1 MGIIGTTTC
10 NVFDEVE
17 NTESLRTDGR
27 RSPDGQERP
36 RHVFSSCELNHSKL
50 DNFITAKKFSSFNFI
65 NAKKIISFLIWKW
78 LVFISKSFVLIRRN
92 FSFELLFAN
101 SLPSFAKVL
110 RLFKFAFL
118 SLRKIFV
125 FFKKDYDVVV
135 QFLERSISRILFFA
149 KNNLNYAEFLVTS
162 YCLLSVR
169 LSMLMLPVFST
180 SDKTFGGGD
189 FIFHISRKLLSALK
203 NLILWF
209 YACSGTIL
217 TKSGKKENQIV
228 K

>member
-1 MGIIGTTTC
+1 M
-10 NVFDEVE
+10 EVNRVLYYYAE
-17 NTESLRTDGR
+17 ILR
-27 RSPDGQERP
+27 
-36 RHVFSSCELNHSKL
+36 F
-50 DNFITAKKFSSFNFI
+50 FAK
-65 NAKKIISFLIWKW
+65 
-78 LVFISKSFVLIRRN
+78 V
-92 FSFELLFAN
+92 ELLFAN

-110 RLFKFAFL
+110 RLFCFSIITKNVRIFQKGLWCVRTIFWKEVFHAFF
-118 SLRKIFV
+118 SL
-125 FFKKDYDVVV
+125 
-135 QFLERSISRILFFA
+135 Q

-189 FIFHISRKLLSALK
+189 FIFHISRKLLSALI

-217 TKSGKKENQIV
+217 TKSGKIIIE
-228 K
+228 

>member
-1 MGIIGTTTC
+1 M
-10 NVFDEVE
+10 EVNRVLYYYAE
-17 NTESLRTDGR
+17 ILR
-27 RSPDGQERP
+27 
-36 RHVFSSCELNHSKL
+36 F
-50 DNFITAKKFSSFNFI
+50 FAK
-65 NAKKIISFLIWKW
+65 
-78 LVFISKSFVLIRRN
+78 V
-92 FSFELLFAN
+92 ELLFAN

-110 RLFKFAFL
+110 RLFCFSIITKNI
-118 SLRKIFV
+118 RIFQKGLWCVRTIFWKEV
-125 FFKKDYDVVV
+125 FHA
-135 QFLERSISRILFFA
+135 LFYLQ

-162 YCLLSVR
+162 SCPLSVR

-217 TKSGKKENQIV
+217 TKSGKIIIV
-228 K
+228 